1 VELKPQKTSKVKNDD
16 ATPSALNGKPPWT
29 LEVTEAVEY
38 LKSSPDEGLGQKEA
52 RHRLKKYGPNR
63 IEAGRQRSVWEIFF
77 AQIKNLIVLLLAV
90 AAGVSFALGQLLEGV
105 SILLALIVNVLIGF
119 GTELRAVRSME
130 ALQRMTRVQAKVLRQ
145 GKIRQIPASETVPGD
160 IVVLEGGDMIPADL
174 RLIESNRI
182 EVDESALTGESVPVG
197 KAVDVLPEKTSLAE
211 RTNMLFKGTALTQGS
226 GKGLVVSTGMST
238 ELGHISQ
245 LAQGAE
251 EDVLTPLEQRLNK
264 LGQKLIWITLGIA
277 GLIGVI
283 GVVAGKDL
291 ALIFKTSIALAVAAI
306 PEGLPIVAT
315 IALARGMWRMASQNA
330 LVNRLSAVE
339 TLGSTSIICT
349 DKTGTLTE
357 NKMTVS
363 TLVLNTSDEVMH
375 VQWDPDAKPP
385 FSSENQAITE
395 KSLRKRVADMLTI
408 GMLCNNAEL
417 SDDGNAVG
425 DPMEVALLQAG
436 QVVGLKRDDLL
447 DSQPEEQEEAF
458 SAETKMM
465 ATWHRRGQGYLA
477 AVKGAPEAVLL
488 SSSHVLT
495 TDSEKRELDDNLRER
510 LLQANKALADAGLR
524 VLGIARKS
532 TDAVQDDPYTSM
544 DFMGFVG
551 LVDPPRKGVKDVI
564 RQLKQAGVRVVM
576 VTGDHPGT
584 ASAIART
591 LDLPGDADAVMHG
604 DELGAPEDYNPEQ
617 RHNMLKTAVFARIS
631 PEQKLNLVSMFQ
643 ADGSVVAMTGD
654 GVNDAP
660 ALTKADIGV
669 AMGRRGTQVARE
681 AADIVL
687 KDDNFG
693 TIALA
698 VEQGRVI
705 FSNIRKFIVFLLSGN
720 VGAILIVGLAML
732 FGTTLPLLP
741 LQILYLNMISDVF
754 PALALGVGKGEH
766 SVMEVPPRPSSEPVV
781 PGSLWLIIVGYG
793 VLIAGAVLSGFW
805 VSLVTMSLPAER
817 AVTISFLILAFART
831 WHVFNMRDFGSNV
844 VFNDVTRNPFVWGAV
859 ALSVALLL
867 LAVYLQPLATVLSM
881 VAPTSGQWLFVL
893 GMSLIPLVVVQTLKQ
908 FAFLDPSGKD
918 TITQETGKHMVDT
931 DRSKAGRR

>member
-1 VELKPQKTSKVKNDD
+1 MELKSQKTSSMKNDD
-16 ATPSALNGKPPWT
+16 PTHSALNGKHPWA
-29 LEVTEAVEY
+29 LEATEAVEHF
-38 LKSSPDEGLGQKEA
+38 KSSPDEGLGQKEA
-52 RHRLKKYGPNR
+52 RNRLQKYGPNR
-63 IEAGRQRSVWEIFF
+63 IEAGKQRSVWEIFI

-90 AAGVSFALGQLLEGV
+90 AAGVSFVLGQLLEGV
-105 SILLALIVNVLIGF
+105 SILVALIVNVLIGF

-130 ALQRMTRVQAKVLRQ
+130 ALQQMTRVQAKVLRQ
-145 GKIRQIPASETVPGD
+145 GKIRQIPASEIVPGD

-182 EVDESALTGESVPVG
+182 EADESALTGESVPVG
-197 KAVDVLPEKTSLAE
+197 KAVDRLPEKTSLAE

-226 GKGLVVSTGMST
+226 GKGLAVATGMST

-251 EDVLTPLEQRLNK
+251 EEVLTPLEQRLNK

-277 GLIGVI
+277 GLIGVT
-283 GVVAGKDL
+283 GVLAGKDL

-315 IALARGMWRMASQNA
+315 IALARGMWRMARKNA

-363 TLVLNTSDEVMH
+363 TLVLITSEEVIH
-375 VQWDPDAKPP
+375 VQWDPDAEPP
-385 FSSENQAITE
+385 FSTENDAISDE
-395 KSLRKRVADMLTI
+395 ALQNCIADMLTI
-408 GMLCNNAEL
+408 GMLCNNAQVSE
-417 SDDGNAVG
+417 DGDAVG
-425 DPMEVALLQAG
+425 DPMEVALLHAG

-447 DSQPEEQEEAF
+447 ESQPEEQEEAF

-465 ATWHRRGQGYLA
+465 ATWHRQEQGYLT
-477 AVKGAPEAVLL
+477 AVKGAPEAVVQ
-488 SSSHVLT
+488 SSRHLLT
-495 TDSEKRELDDNLRER
+495 TDSEKRALDDKLREK
-510 LLQANKALADAGLR
+510 LLQAYEALADRGLR

-532 TDAVQDDPYTSM
+532 TDAVCDDPYTSLV
-544 DFMGFVG
+544 FIGFVG
-551 LVDPPRKGVKDVI
+551 LLDPPRKGVKEVI
-564 RQLKQAGVRVVM
+564 QTLNQAGVRVVM

-584 ASAIART
+584 ASAIVRK
-591 LDLPGDADAVMHG
+591 LELPGDVNAVMHG
-604 DELGAPEDYNPEQ
+604 DALKAPEDYNPEE
-617 RHNMLKTAVFARIS
+617 RHKILKTSVFARIS
-631 PEQKLNLVSMFQ
+631 PEQKLNLVSLFQ

-681 AADIVL
+681 AAEIVL

-754 PALALGVGKGEH
+754 PALALGVGKGE
-766 SVMEVPPRPSSEPVV
+766 SSAMDMPPRPSTEPVV
-781 PGSLWLIIVGYG
+781 PRSLWIIIVGYG
-793 VLIAGAVLSGFW
+793 VLIAATVLSGFW
-805 VSLVTMSLPAER
+805 ISLVTMSLPAER
-817 AVTISFLILAFART
+817 AVTLSFLTLAFART
-831 WHVFNMRDFGSNV
+831 WHVFNMRGFGSNP
-844 VFNDVTRNPFVWGAV
+844 FYNDVTRNPFVWGAV
-859 ALSVALLL
+859 ALSVALIL
-867 LAVYLQPLATVLSM
+867 LAVYFRPLATVLSM
-881 VAPTSGQWLFVL
+881 VTPTSGEWLLIL
-893 GMSLIPLVVVQTLKQ
+893 GMSLIPLVVVQILKQ
-908 FAFLDPSGKD
+908 FAFLDPFRKESIVK
-918 TITQETGKHMVDT
+918 EMMV
-931 DRSKAGRR
+931 S

>member
-1 VELKPQKTSKVKNDD
+1 MARRHGDHGWNESPIMYEIKGNKGQCMTNDT
-16 ATPSALNGKPPWT
+16 AMHSALDGKGPWA
-29 LEVTEAVEY
+29 LEATEAVEY
-38 LKSSPDEGLGQKEA
+38 LKSSPDQGLSQKEA
-52 RHRLKKYGPNR
+52 RLRLQKYGPNR
-63 IEAGRQRSVWEIFF
+63 IEAGKQRSVWEIFI

-90 AAGVSFALGQLLEGV
+90 AAFVSFALGQLLEGI
-105 SILLALIVNVLIGF
+105 SILVALIVNVLIGF

-130 ALQRMTRVQAKVLRQ
+130 ALQQMTRVQAKVLRQ
-145 GKIRQIPASETVPGD
+145 GKIRQIPSSETVPGD
-160 IVVLEGGDMIPADL
+160 IVVLEGGDMVPADL

-182 EVDESALTGESVPVG
+182 EADESALTGESVPVG
-197 KAVDVLPEKTSLAE
+197 KEADALPENTPLAE

-226 GKGLVVSTGMST
+226 GKGLVVATGMST

-251 EDVLTPLEQRLNK
+251 GEMLTPLEQRLNK
-264 LGQKLIWITLGIA
+264 LGQKLIWTTLGIA
-277 GLIGVI
+277 GLIGVT
-283 GVVAGKDL
+283 GLFAGKDL

-315 IALARGMWRMASQNA
+315 IALARGMWRMARKNA

-363 TLVLNTSDEVMH
+363 TLVLITSDGMMH
-375 VQWDPDAKPP
+375 VQWDPDVEPP
-385 FSSENQAITE
+385 FSAENNAITDE
-395 KSLRKRVADMLTI
+395 SLRNCIVDMMTI
-408 GMLCNNAEL
+408 GMLCNNAQL
-417 SDDGNAVG
+417 SEDGDAVG

-436 QVVGLKRDDLL
+436 QVVGLKRSALL
-447 DSQPEEQEEAF
+447 ESQPEEQEEAF

-465 ATWHRRGQGYLA
+465 ATWHTREQGYLT
-477 AVKGAPEAVLL
+477 AVKGAPEAVLQ

-495 TDSEKRELDDNLRER
+495 TDSGKRDLDDKLREK
-510 LLQANKALADAGLR
+510 LWQANKALADAGLR
-524 VLGIARKS
+524 VLGLARKT
-532 TDAVQDDPYTSM
+532 TDAVHDYPYTSLV
-544 DFMGFVG
+544 FMGFVG
-551 LVDPPRKGVKDVI
+551 LLDPPRKGVKHVI
-564 RQLKQAGVRVVM
+564 QELNQAGVRVVM

-584 ASAIART
+584 ASAIARK
-591 LDLPGDADAVMHG
+591 LDLPGDVDAAIHG
-604 DELGAPEDYNPEQ
+604 DELKAPEDYSPEE
-617 RHNMLKTAVFARIS
+617 RHKILKASVFARIS
-631 PEQKLNLVSMFQ
+631 PEQKLNLVSLFQ

-660 ALTKADIGV
+660 ALTRADIGV

-720 VGAILIVGLAML
+720 VGAMLIVGLAML
-732 FGTTLPLLP
+732 FGTILPLLP

-766 SVMEVPPRPSSEPVV
+766 SVMDMPPRPSTEPVV
-781 PGSLWLIIVGYG
+781 PKALWMIIIAYG
-793 VLIAGAVLSGFW
+793 ALIAGTVLAGFW
-805 VSLVTMSLPAER
+805 ISLAVISLPGER

-831 WHVFNMRDFGSNV
+831 WHVFNMRDFASNP
-844 VFNDVTRNPFVWGAV
+844 FHNDVTRNPFVWGAV
-859 ALSVALLL
+859 VLSAVLLL
-867 LAVYLQPLATVLSM
+867 FAVYLQPLARVLSM
-881 VAPTSGQWLFVL
+881 VAPTLGEWLLIF
-893 GMSLIPLVVVQTLKQ
+893 GMSLIPLVVVQILKQ
-908 FAFLDPSGKD
+908 FAFFDPS
-918 TITQETGKHMVDT
+918 
-931 DRSKAGRR
+931 RN

>member
-1 VELKPQKTSKVKNDD
+1 MKNDD
-16 ATPSALNGKPPWT
+16 ATHSALNGKHPWA
-29 LEVTEAVEY
+29 LEATEAVKY

-52 RHRLKKYGPNR
+52 RDRLQKYGPNR
-63 IEAGRQRSVWEIFF
+63 IEAGKQRSVWEIFI

-90 AAGVSFALGQLLEGV
+90 AAGVSFVLGQLLEGI
-105 SILLALIVNVLIGF
+105 SILVALIVNVLIGF

-130 ALQRMTRVQAKVLRQ
+130 ALQQMTRVQTKVLRQ

-160 IVVLEGGDMIPADL
+160 IVVLEGGDMVSADL

-182 EVDESALTGESVPVG
+182 EADESALTGESVPVG
-197 KAVDVLPEKTSLAE
+197 KQVDVLPEKTSLAE

-226 GKGLVVSTGMST
+226 GKGLVVATGMST

-245 LAQGAE
+245 LTQGAE
-251 EDVLTPLEQRLNK
+251 EEVLTPLEHRLNK

-277 GLIGVI
+277 GLIGVT
-283 GVVAGKDL
+283 GAFAGKNL

-315 IALARGMWRMASQNA
+315 IALARGMWRMARKNA

-339 TLGSTSIICT
+339 TLGSTSIICA

-363 TLVLNTSDEVMH
+363 TLVLIPSDGVMP
-375 VQWDPDAKPP
+375 VQWDPDAEPP
-385 FSSENQAITE
+385 FSSENDAITDE
-395 KSLRKRVADMLTI
+395 SLRNGIADMLTI
-408 GMLCNNAEL
+408 GMLCNNAQVSE
-417 SDDGNAVG
+417 DGDAVG

-436 QVVGLKRDDLL
+436 QGVGLKRNALL
-447 DSQPEEQEEAF
+447 ESQPEEQEEAF
-458 SAETKMM
+458 SVETKMM
-465 ATWHRRGQGYLA
+465 ATWHRQERGYLM
-477 AVKGAPEAVLL
+477 AVKGAPEAILQ

-495 TDSEKRELDDNLRER
+495 TGSEKRDLNDKLREK
-510 LLQANKALADAGLR
+510 LLQANEALADKGLR
-524 VLGIARKS
+524 VLGVARKS
-532 TDAVQDDPYTSM
+532 TDAVQDNPYTSLV
-544 DFMGFVG
+544 FMGFVG
-551 LVDPPRKGVKDVI
+551 LLDPPRKGVQDVI
-564 RQLKQAGVRVVM
+564 RELKQAGVRVVM

-591 LDLPGDADAVMHG
+591 LDLPGDVDAVIHG
-604 DELGAPEDYNPEQ
+604 DELKAPEDYKPEE
-617 RHNMLKTAVFARIS
+617 RHKILKTSVFARIS
-631 PEQKLNLVSMFQ
+631 PERKLNLVSLFQ

-687 KDDNFG
+687 KDDNFD

-720 VGAILIVGLAML
+720 VGAIMIVGLAML

-754 PALALGVGKGEH
+754 PALALGVGKGEP
-766 SVMEVPPRPSSEPVV
+766 SVMDMPPRPSNEPVV
-781 PGSLWLIIVGYG
+781 PRALWIIIVGYG
-793 VLIAGAVLSGFW
+793 ALIAGTVLSGFW
-805 VSLVTMSLPAER
+805 ISLVTMSLPAQR
-817 AVTISFLILAFART
+817 AVTLSFLILAFART
-831 WHVFNMRDFGSNV
+831 WHVFNMRDFGSNA

-859 ALSVALLL
+859 ALSVALLF
-867 LAVYLQPLATVLSM
+867 LAVYFHPLATVLSM
-881 VAPTSGQWLFVL
+881 VAPTSGQWLLIF
-893 GMSLIPLVVVQTLKQ
+893 GMSLIPLVVVQILKQ
-908 FAFLDPSGKD
+908 FAFLDPFRKETIFEGKMK
-918 TITQETGKHMVDT
+918 TH
-931 DRSKAGRR
+931 RRY

>member
-1 VELKPQKTSKVKNDD
+1 MKKRYKMSNCD
-16 ATPSALNGKPPWT
+16 AAMYSALNGKRPWA
-29 LEVTEAVEY
+29 LEATETIEH
-38 LKSSPDEGLGQKEA
+38 LKSNPDQGLEQKEA
-52 RHRLKKYGPNR
+52 RNRLKKYGPNR
-63 IEAGRQRSVWEIFF
+63 IEAGKQRSVWEIFI

-90 AAGVSFALGQLLEGV
+90 AAVVSFALGQLLEGI
-105 SILLALIVNVLIGF
+105 SILVALIVNVLIGF
-119 GTELRAVRSME
+119 GTELRAVRSLE
-130 ALQRMTRVQAKVLRQ
+130 ALQQMTRVKAKVLRQ
-145 GKIRQIPASETVPGD
+145 QKIREIPAFELVPGD
-160 IVVLEGGDMIPADL
+160 MVALEGGDMVPADL

-182 EVDESALTGESVPVG
+182 EADESALTGESVPVG
-197 KAVDVLPEKTSLAE
+197 KAVDVLPEKTPLAE
-211 RTNMLFKGTALTQGS
+211 RINMLFKGTALTQGS

-251 EDVLTPLEQRLNK
+251 EEAPTPLEQRLNE

-277 GLIGVI
+277 VLIGVT
-283 GVVAGKDL
+283 GVLVGKDL

-315 IALARGMWRMASQNA
+315 IALARGMWRMAQKNA

-363 TLVLNTSDEVMH
+363 TLVLITSGEVMH
-375 VQWDPDAKPP
+375 IHWDPEAEPP
-385 FSSENQAITE
+385 FSAETDAITDE
-395 KSLRKRVADMLTI
+395 SLRKRIADMMTI
-408 GMLCNNAEL
+408 GMLCNNAQL
-417 SDDGNAVG
+417 SGDGSSVG
-425 DPMEVALLQAG
+425 DPLEVALLQAG
-436 QVVGLKRDDLL
+436 QVVGLKRDALL
-447 DSQPEEQEEAF
+447 ESQPEEQEEAF

-465 ATWHRRGQGYLA
+465 ATWHTRVQGYLA
-477 AVKGAPEAVLL
+477 AVKGAPEAVVQ

-495 TDSEKRELDDNLRER
+495 TDSEKRDLDDNLREK
-510 LLQANKALADAGLR
+510 LLQANEALADAGLR
-524 VLGIARKS
+524 VLGVARKS
-532 TDAVQDDPYTSM
+532 TDAVQDDPYTSLV
-544 DFMGFVG
+544 FMGFVG
-551 LVDPPRKGVKDVI
+551 LIDPPRKGVKHVI
-564 RQLKQAGVRVVM
+564 QELNQAGVRVVM

-584 ASAIART
+584 ASAIAR
-591 LDLPGDADAVMHG
+591 DLGLLGDVDAVIHG
-604 DELGAPEDYNPEQ
+604 DELKAPEDYTPEE
-617 RHNMLKTAVFARIS
+617 RHKVLKTSVFARIS
-631 PEQKLNLVSMFQ
+631 PEQKLNLVSLFQ

-687 KDDNFG
+687 KDDDFG

-705 FSNIRKFIVFLLSGN
+705 FRNIRKFIVFLLSGN

-754 PALALGVGKGEH
+754 PALALGVGEGEH
-766 SVMEVPPRPSSEPVV
+766 SVMDMPPRPSTEPVV
-781 PGSLWLIIVGYG
+781 PKALWMMIIAYG
-793 VLIAGAVLSGFW
+793 ALIAGTVLSGFW
-805 VSLVTMSLPAER
+805 ISLAALSLPAQR

-831 WHVFNMRDFGSNV
+831 WHVFNMRDFGSNP
-844 VFNDVTRNPFVWGAV
+844 FYNDVTRNPFVWGAV

-867 LAVYLQPLATVLSM
+867 IAVYFEPLTRVLSM
-881 VAPTSGQWLFVL
+881 AVPTPGEWLLIF
-893 GMSLIPLVVVQTLKQ
+893 GMSLVPLVVVQVLKQ
-908 FAFLDPSGKD
+908 FTVLDPFRKD
-918 TITQETGKHMVDT
+918 TIVKEK
-931 DRSKAGRR
+931 

>member
-1 VELKPQKTSKVKNDD
+1 LKVMRQWKAIKSMKNDD
-16 ATPSALNGKPPWT
+16 LTYSALNGKHPWA
-29 LEVTEAVEY
+29 LEGTEAVEC
-38 LKSSPDEGLGQKEA
+38 LKSSTDEGLSQKEA
-52 RHRLKKYGPNR
+52 RNRLQKYGPNR
-63 IEAGRQRSVWEIFF
+63 IEAGKQRSVWEIFI
-77 AQIKNLIVLLLAV
+77 AQMKSLIVLLLAV
-90 AAGVSFALGQLLEGV
+90 AAAVSFALGQLLEGV
-105 SILLALIVNVLIGF
+105 SILVALIVNVLIGF

-130 ALQRMTRVQAKVLRQ
+130 ALQQITGVQTKVLRQ

-182 EVDESALTGESVPVG
+182 EADESALTGESVPVG
-197 KAVDVLPEKTSLAE
+197 KEVAAVPEKTSLAE
-211 RTNMLFKGTALTQGS
+211 RTNMLFKGTALTRGS
-226 GKGLVVSTGMST
+226 GKGLVVATGMST

-245 LAQGAE
+245 LTQGAE
-251 EDVLTPLEQRLNK
+251 EEVLTPLEQRLNT

-277 GLIGVI
+277 GLIGLT
-283 GVVAGKDL
+283 GVFAGKDP

-315 IALARGMWRMASQNA
+315 IALAQGMWRMARKNA

-363 TLVLNTSDEVMH
+363 SLVLLTSDGVMH
-375 VQWDPDAKPP
+375 FQWDPDAEPP
-385 FSSENQAITE
+385 FSAENDAMTDE
-395 KSLRKRVADMLTI
+395 SLRNCIADTLTI
-408 GMLCNNAEL
+408 GMLCNNAQVSE
-417 SDDGNAVG
+417 DGDAVG
-425 DPMEVALLQAG
+425 DPMEVALLHAG
-436 QVVGLKRDDLL
+436 QVVGLKRNALL
-447 DSQPEEQEEAF
+447 ESQPEEQEEAF

-465 ATWHRRGQGYLA
+465 ATWHRQERGYLV
-477 AVKGAPEAVLL
+477 AVKGAPEAILQ

-495 TDSEKRELDDNLRER
+495 TGSEKRDLNGKLREK
-510 LLQANKALADAGLR
+510 LLQANEALADEGLR
-524 VLGIARKS
+524 VLGVARKS
-532 TDAVQDDPYTSM
+532 TDAVQDDPYTSLV
-544 DFMGFVG
+544 FMGFVG
-551 LVDPPRKGVKDVI
+551 FLDPPRKGVKAVI
-564 RQLKQAGVRVVM
+564 RELNQAGVRVVM

-591 LDLPGDADAVMHG
+591 LELPGDVDAVIHG
-604 DELGAPEDYNPEQ
+604 SELKASEDYKPEE
-617 RHNMLKTAVFARIS
+617 RHKILKTAVFARIS
-631 PEQKLNLVSMFQ
+631 PEQKLNLVSLFQ

-754 PALALGVGKGEH
+754 PALALGVGKGEP
-766 SVMEVPPRPSSEPVV
+766 SVMAMPPRPATESVV
-781 PGSLWLIIVGYG
+781 TGSIWISIVGYG
-793 VLIAGAVLSGFW
+793 ALIAGTVLSGFW
-805 VSLVTMSLPAER
+805 ISLMTMSLPAQR

-831 WHVFNMRDFGSNV
+831 WHVFNMRDFGSTP
-844 VFNDVTRNPFVWGAV
+844 FCNDVIRNPFVWGAV

-867 LAVYLQPLATVLSM
+867 VAVYFHPLATALSM
-881 VAPTSGQWLFVL
+881 VAPTSGQWLLIL
-893 GMSLIPLVVVQTLKQ
+893 GMSFIPLVVVQILKQ
-908 FAFLDPSGKD
+908 FAFLDPFGK
-918 TITQETGKHMVDT
+918 ETAVKE
-931 DRSKAGRR
+931 K